1 MSILNTRNTYG
12 YIRIWV
18 WHHRFYFVLFVTF
31 FKVTLDFDRS
41 VNWLEMDCVDLSHVS
56 VHRDMSHN
64 RVSKNIEKHNQVDVK
79 LFSNVKSQLTYYCFK
94 KFKKRICLKIGK
106 CVHSMYQALSNS
118 VTSKER
124 YIFFTFLSYLS
135 FIISI
140 HRRRFFFVFS
150 HMYITVSYLYH
161 PIPIINRH
169 K

>member
-31 FKVTLDFDRS
+31 FKVTLDFDQS

-124 YIFFTFLSYLS
+124 YIFFHL
-135 FIISI
+135 FILFKLHYFNS
-140 HRRRFFFVFS
+140 RATFFFR
-150 HMYITVSYLYH
+150 I
-161 PIPIINRH
+161 
-169 K
+169 